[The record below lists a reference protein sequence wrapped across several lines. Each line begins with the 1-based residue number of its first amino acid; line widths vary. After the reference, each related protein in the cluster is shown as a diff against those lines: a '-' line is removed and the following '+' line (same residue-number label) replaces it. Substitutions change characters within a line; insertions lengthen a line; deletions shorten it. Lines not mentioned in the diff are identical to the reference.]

1 MHVDGKEKPELAQ
14 SLPMQS
20 EVTSLRFGERLQG
33 KLDEIAV
40 FKRALTPTEIA
51 AFWKV
56 SKLGEK

>member
-1 MHVDGKEKPELAQ
+1 
-14 SLPMQS
+14 LPMQS
-20 EVTSLRFGERLQG
+20 QVTSLRFGEGLQG

-40 FKRALTPTEIA
+40 FKRALTPAEIA